1 MGSFHLSRGQE
12 LSLTAGIEFL
22 NEFACERTILDFS
35 QNLLHFFSCI
45 FCDQSLACS
54 VVTVF
59 SSVGDGVSHL
69 VETAFVDQVYDQL
82 HFRREQPVHQRGL
95 FLFLL

>member
-35 QNLLHFFSCI
+35 QNLAS
-45 FCDQSLACS
+45 
-54 VVTVF
+54 
-59 SSVGDGVSHL
+59 
-69 VETAFVDQVYDQL
+69 
-82 HFRREQPVHQRGL
+82 
-95 FLFLL
+95 FLFLYLL